1 MEAFDGDKS
10 GSRNSH
16 ISYEI
21 INGNYDKKFSIDKDT
36 GTDDKNVSSIVH
48 FCSTQNQPLMQQILI
63 QNQFDIV
70 LLPTDQF

>member
-1 MEAFDGDKS
+1 VEAVDGDKP

-36 GTDDKNVSSIVH
+36 GNISAEMTGT
-48 FCSTQNQPLMQQILI
+48 FCIFTVQEKLR
-63 QNQFDIV
+63 F
-70 LLPTDQF
+70 